1 MPARTAQ
8 AGLAA
13 PQLRPAATAQPMQR
27 RIGLFHSGLPHG
39 SCSQIGTFCVSR
51 SSPRYMT
58 SPIRIRSD
66 FLPER
71 WKRLDGDRRQGPGSV
86 REHSASHIDMH
97 SGDTLFSRSYERV
110 GTRPRRPPLTSF
122 RSRAVVAATTSQ
134 RGCRR
139 LAGDYARGGHRAAVV
154 VRGGI
159 AHGGGQRIPA
169 ATTLRQV
176 IELGSVCAVAVSS
189 RVSSKNAS
197 SSDAPCAASS
207 NRVMSWADATPPIAA
222 ESRPVTTRAPS
233 GQRSTSAAAPGQGVG
248 QVGLLHGPD
257 PDARRRRSG

>member
-71 WKRLDGDRRQGPGSV
+71 WTRLDGDRRRGPGGV
-86 REHSASHIDMH
+86 RGHSTSHIDMH
-97 SGDTLFSRSYERV
+97 SGDTLFSRSCKRV
-110 GTRPRRPPLTSF
+110 GTRPRRPLLTSF

-139 LAGDYARGGHRAAVV
+139 LGRRLCAGRPSGRCGCPRWYSAWWRAADPRRHYPAAGDRVRLGVRSQGAQHRGVRRRGPQRARPDVRAPGRA
-154 VRGGI
+154 GTSC
-159 AHGGGQRIPA
+159 PA
-169 ATTLRQV
+169 ANRMPDDDHK
-176 IELGSVCAVAVSS
+176 A
-189 RVSSKNAS
+189 SKGV
-197 SSDAPCAASS
+197 DHG
-207 NRVMSWADATPPIAA
+207 RF
-222 ESRPVTTRAPS
+222 RA
-233 GQRSTSAAAPGQGVG
+233 
-248 QVGLLHGPD
+248 LH
-257 PDARRRRSG
+257 RFRRSHTRP